1 MMKKFRLV
9 AILIVFSMTLC
20 SCKSGKEPVSPATR
34 TPEITEMLQ
43 NKANERNIP
52 LDSMM
57 ILDIQ
62 WVIDREIEN
71 NELLFG
77 NKRINLKN
85 N

>member
-1 MMKKFRLV
+1 MEKQKIEENWR
-9 AILIVFSMTLC
+9 
-20 SCKSGKEPVSPATR
+20 R
-34 TPEITEMLQ
+34 TPEIMEMLQ

>member
-1 MMKKFRLV
+1 
-9 AILIVFSMTLC
+9 
-20 SCKSGKEPVSPATR
+20 
-34 TPEITEMLQ
+34 MLQ
-43 NKANERNIP
+43 NKANERKIS